1 MVSGDARRSRVR
13 ACLGVTPCYRPPR
26 VSSPPVPDY
35 NLKQQLSLLLGS
47 RTFNLA
53 NLIEVLERLA
63 YYGLRTV
70 LPIYMVLAIE
80 AGGPQFDH
88 LQKGFVYGWWALV
101 QSLVPIMTGGFA
113 DRFGYKKTVGVS
125 IGFKAVGYLVM
136 AWCVELGAVFSG
148 GASTGQAGH
157 PAVLAVFMV
166 GAMLLAGGTAIFKP
180 GIQGIIA
187 LSMPPGT
194 KTTGWAVFY
203 QLVNVGGFLGP
214 LLAGVM
220 RLLDWKYVFISCAI
234 IVCLNYLVLLM
245 FPEPK
250 KTGDGFGRA
259 SVLSIMWQSLIGVWQ
274 PRLFC
279 FIVLFSGYWLMFFQ
293 LFDILPNYIEDWV
306 DSRAVV
312 GSLVQPVF
320 ALFGGEVPAAWKGNL
335 PQEYMININA
345 GVCMTLAFLAG
356 YLTSRMRAVSAM
368 VVGIGISCVGIWA
381 LGLSTNGWFILLAIA
396 GFSLGE
402 ITASPRKAEYLAS
415 LAPPG
420 REGLYL
426 GYVNAT
432 QAIGWSLGSVLA
444 GRLYQEGGDK
454 IVLAKRMLQE
464 RFGRTSASLESLQK
478 TAVMPELEAALGV
491 DGVAAT
497 ELLWATYNP
506 SGMWTIFALIGVSSM
521 LGLLLYGKLV
531 KVLTEK
537 HDWIFAALVVVYTWV
552 VHDQHS
558 FTTFPRYAFG
568 FACGM
573 GLYVL
578 VRRLKPEW
586 IPEKARDSG

>member
-1 MVSGDARRSRVR
+1 MS
-13 ACLGVTPCYRPPR
+13 TE
-26 VSSPPVPDY
+26 PVPDY

-53 NLIEVLERLA
+53 NVIEVLERLA

-113 DRFGYKKTVGVS
+113 DRFGFKKTVGVS
-125 IGFKAVGYLVM
+125 IAFKAVGYLVM
-136 AWCVELGAVFSG
+136 AWCVELGATFSG
-148 GASTGQAGH
+148 GASVGQPGH
-157 PAVLAVFMV
+157 AAVLAVFMV

-203 QLVNVGGFLGP
+203 QLVNVGGFMGP

-245 FPEPK
+245 FEEPK
-250 KTGDGFGRA
+250 RTGKGFGDA
-259 SVLSIMWQSLIGVWQ
+259 SIGSIMWQSLIGVWQ

-279 FIVLFSGYWLMFFQ
+279 FIVLFSGYWLMFYQ

-312 GSLVQPVF
+312 SSVVQPLF
-320 ALFGGEVPAAWKGNL
+320 GLFGGEVPAAWKGNL

-356 YLTSRMRAVSAM
+356 YFTSRMRAVSAM

-381 LGLSTNGWFILLAIA
+381 LGLSTSGWFILLAIA

-402 ITASPRKAEYLAS
+402 ITASPRKSEYLAS

-444 GRLYQEGGDK
+444 GKLYQEGGDK
-454 IVLAKRMLQE
+454 VVLAKKMLQE
-464 RFGRTSASLESLQK
+464 KFGRTAEQVEGMQK
-478 TAVMPELEAALGV
+478 TAVMPELEKALGV
-491 DGVAAT
+491 DSVAAT
-497 ELLWATYNP
+497 EMLWATYDP
-506 SGMWTIFALIGVSSM
+506 SGMWTIFALIGFSSM
-521 LGLLLYGKLV
+521 VGLIVYGKLV

-537 HDWIFAALVVVYTWV
+537 HDWVFAALVVVYTWL

-558 FTTFPRYAFG
+558 LTTFPRYAFG

-573 GLYVL
+573 GFYVL
-578 VRRLKPEW
+578 VRHFKPEW